1 MFFNKL
7 KENLKKT
14 KESLDIKMSNIF
26 SNKKDIEEVIDEIE
40 ETLILSDVGFET
52 STKICN
58 NLRKDLKKQLEKDE
72 KAIKT
77 LLRKEMTDILMA
89 EEIDK
94 VDSIELKQKQVILV
108 VGVNGVG
115 KTTSIGKLT
124 KLYTKAGKKVLL
136 AAADT
141 FRAGAIE
148 QLEVWAQRN
157 NVDIVT
163 GKEMQDPASVIFDAT
178 KKFSESGA
186 YDVLIC
192 DTAGRLHNK
201 KNLMDELEKMK
212 KIIDKNI
219 GEDIHKETIM
229 VLDATTGQNG
239 AIQAKLFTEKTN
251 VSGIFLTKLDSTAKG
266 GVVFS
271 IVDELKIPVKYIG
284 VGEQIDDIEKFDA
297 KAFVEAII

>member
-1 MFFNKL
+1 
-7 KENLKKT
+7 
-14 KESLDIKMSNIF
+14 MSTIF
-26 SNKKDIEEVIDEIE
+26 ADKKDIEEVIDEIE
-40 ETLILSDVGFET
+40 ETLILSDVGYET
-52 STKICN
+52 STKICKK
-58 NLRKDLKKQLEKDE
+58 LREDLKKQVEKDE
-72 KAIKT
+72 QSIKT
-77 LLRKEMTDILMA
+77 LLRKEMTEILMSD
-89 EEIDK
+89 EINT
-94 VDSIELKQKQVILV
+94 VDSINLNEKQVILV

-124 KLYTKAGKKVLL
+124 KLYKDSGKKVLL

-148 QLEVWAQRN
+148 QLEVWAKRN
-157 NVDIVT
+157 DVDICV

-178 KKFSESGA
+178 KKFNDGN

-219 GEDIHKETIM
+219 SEDIHKETIM

-239 AIQAKLFTEKTN
+239 AIQAKLFLEKTD
-251 VSGIFLTKLDSTAKG
+251 VSGIFLTKLDSTSKG

-284 VGEQIDDIEKFDA
+284 VGETINDIEKFDA
-297 KAFVEAII
+297 KSFVEAII

>member
-77 LLRKEMTDILMA
+77 LLRKEMTDILMS

-94 VDSIELKQKQVILV
+94 VDSIELNQKQVILV

-229 VLDATTGQNG
+229 VLDATTGQ
-239 AIQAKLFTEKTN
+239 L
-251 VSGIFLTKLDSTAKG
+251 
-266 GVVFS
+266 
-271 IVDELKIPVKYIG
+271 
-284 VGEQIDDIEKFDA
+284 
-297 KAFVEAII
+297 FVEQFQKITPNLLSTTIEYELE

>member
-52 STKICN
+52 STKICD
-58 NLRKDLKKQLEKDE
+58 NLRRDLKKQLEKDE

-94 VDSIELKQKQVILV
+94 VDSIALNQKQVILV

-239 AIQAKLFTEKTN
+239 AIQAKLFTEKTD

>member
-1 MFFNKL
+1 MFFSKI

-14 KESLDIKMSNIF
+14 KEALDVKISNIF
-26 SNKKDIEEVIDEIE
+26 ADKKDIEEVIDDIE
-40 ETLILSDVGFET
+40 ETLILSDVGYQT

-58 NLRKDLKKQLEKDE
+58 NLRADLKKQVDKSEA
-72 KAIKT
+72 AIKE
-77 LLRKEMTDILMA
+77 LLRKEMTDILVS
-89 EEIDK
+89 EEINL
-94 VDSIELKQKQVILV
+94 VDSVNLDEKQVILV

-124 KLYTKAGKKVLL
+124 KLYTNTGKKVLL

-148 QLEVWAQRN
+148 QLDVWAQRN
-157 NVDIVT
+157 NVDIVL

-178 KKFSESGA
+178 RKFNEGD

-219 GEDIHKETIM
+219 SEDIYKETIM

-239 AIQAKLFTEKTN
+239 AIQAKCFLEKTDVN
-251 VSGIFLTKLDSTAKG
+251 GIFLTKLDSTSKG

-284 VGEQIDDIEKFDA
+284 VGEKIDDIEIFNPKS
-297 KAFVEAII
+297 FVDAII